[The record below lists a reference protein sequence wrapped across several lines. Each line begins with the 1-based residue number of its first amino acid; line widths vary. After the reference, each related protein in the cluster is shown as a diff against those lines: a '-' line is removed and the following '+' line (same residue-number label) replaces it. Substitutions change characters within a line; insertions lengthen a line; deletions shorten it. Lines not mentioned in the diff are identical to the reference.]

1 VLREFCNG
9 WVMRV
14 LVTGA
19 TGFIG
24 GAIVAAAKG
33 RGWEVGGVLG
43 QRPAPSSPQGVSWR
57 KLESWRDSD
66 ERFDLV
72 IHAAALRH
80 RHGVP
85 PADYSRNNIAL
96 TEEVVECAQK
106 LAPRILFLSS
116 IAVYGWPKSLP
127 IDETS
132 PLSPNNEYGQSKIR
146 CEELVRSCGLP
157 FTIVQPSITYGPG
170 DTDGMMDKILRMVAK
185 RQFIVPGLGL
195 TRVQLVYIEDL
206 ADIIL
211 AAATSPKT
219 IGETFI
225 CTYRDPIRVGEL
237 LRLVSRTVGKWI
249 PPVGPPRKLL
259 SLGARLCELA
269 DRFGVFKGE
278 PPLTRDKLATISVD
292 RCYRIDRMRLLL
304 GAEPN
309 TGYQQGIQKMARSL
323 GLARA

>member
-1 VLREFCNG
+1 
-9 WVMRV
+9 MKV

-24 GAIVAAAKG
+24 GAVVAAAKA

-43 QRPAPSSPQGVSWR
+43 QRPAPSLPEGVSWR
-57 KLESWRDSD
+57 RLESWQESN

-80 RHGVP
+80 RHGVA

-96 TEEVVECAQK
+96 TQDVVECAQK
-106 LAPRILFLSS
+106 LASRILFLSS
-116 IAVYGWPKSLP
+116 IAVYGWPRDLP

-132 PLSPNNEYGQSKIR
+132 PHQPNNEYGQSKIR

-195 TRVQLVYIEDL
+195 ARVQLVYIDDL
-206 ADIIL
+206 AAMIL
-211 AAATSPKT
+211 NAAASPKT

-237 LRLVSRTVGKWI
+237 VRLASRAVGKWI

-259 SLGARLCELA
+259 SLGARLCEVA
-269 DRFGVFKGE
+269 DRFGLFKGE

-292 RCYRIDRMRLLL
+292 RCYRIGRMRRLL
-304 GAEPN
+304 GTEPG
-309 TGYQQGIQKMARSL
+309 TGYTQGIEQMARAL